1 MELNHKQKRDRMKK
15 LERKGKRISKK
26 SKRSKNDCSKDQ
38 DKKLKKLNASSIET
52 SWKVIS
58 QSWLAFS
65 KHNISFKDLNSMIMK
80 KRIGE
85 MSDKIFH
92 QNLNYRKQ
100 LGYSL
105 LRYNCQA
112 PGNECEWKCN
122 PIPRS

>member
-1 MELNHKQKRDRMKK
+1 MELNHKQKRDLMKK

-52 SWKVIS
+52 SCKVIS

-85 MSDKIFH
+85 MSEKILH

-100 LGYSL
+100 LGLYPL
-105 LRYNCQA
+105 LRYRLSSSW
-112 PGNECEWKCN
+112 E
-122 PIPRS
+122 